1 MADRDVTT
9 LLGDWR
15 RGDREAL
22 DRLTPLV
29 YNELRRLAASYM
41 KHERVNHTLQ
51 STALVHEAYL
61 RMLGGVEVD
70 WESRSHFFGVA
81 AQIVRR
87 ILVEHVR
94 AAKTGKRGYGA
105 PVLST
110 ADVP

>member
-1 MADRDVTT
+1 
-9 LLGDWR
+9 
-15 RGDREAL
+15 
-22 DRLTPLV
+22 
-29 YNELRRLAASYM
+29 M

-87 ILVEHVR
+87 ILVEHAR

-105 PVLST
+105 PVLSMNEELT
-110 ADVP
+110 PADGRSPDLLALGSPG